1 MATKKKAK
9 KLVKKTAKIG
19 KKILH
24 VAKQK
29 PAKKK
34 LTGKPAAK
42 KQLPKAAARKAVAT
56 KPVARKAVAAK
67 PVALKAVAAKPVA
80 PESVKKAKP
89 AAKSV
94 TALTLV
100 QTQSSAATPAVKTA
114 VSPIAAWPFPTGTR
128 P

>member
-42 KQLPKAAARKAVAT
+42 KPLPKAAARKAVAT
-56 KPVARKAVAAK
+56 KPVAR
-67 PVALKAVAAKPVA
+67 KAVAAKPVA